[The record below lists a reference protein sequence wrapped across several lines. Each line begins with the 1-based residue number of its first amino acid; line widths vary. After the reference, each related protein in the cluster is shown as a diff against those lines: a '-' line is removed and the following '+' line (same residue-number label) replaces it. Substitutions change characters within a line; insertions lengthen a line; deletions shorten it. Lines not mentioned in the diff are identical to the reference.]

1 MSLPSCFDNQ
11 QIPCSIALW
20 SVLGEHMKQD
30 LVGGGTQVVEY
41 FATDDLFSLY
51 HSAVGQKLSYLNVLF
66 CLGSSLM

>member
-1 MSLPSCFDNQ
+1 
-11 QIPCSIALW
+11 
-20 SVLGEHMKQD
+20 MKQD